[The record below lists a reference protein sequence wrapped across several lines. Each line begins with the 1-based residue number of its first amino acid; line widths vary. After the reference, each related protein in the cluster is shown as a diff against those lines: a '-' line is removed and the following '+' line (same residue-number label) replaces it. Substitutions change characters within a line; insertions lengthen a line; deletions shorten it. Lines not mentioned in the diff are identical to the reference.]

1 MANIKS
7 AIKRIDVTKKQT
19 ARNKSKKNEIKTYIK
34 KLENAI
40 TGNDKEAAGNLFRL
54 TEKKLMKAGAKNILS
69 KNHVSRKLSKL
80 QKKLNTIM

>member
-19 ARNKSKKNEIKTYIK
+19 ARNKAKKHEIKTYIK
-34 KLENAI
+34 KFENAI
-40 TGNDKEAAGNLFRL
+40 AGNDKEAASSLFRL
-54 TEKKLMKAGAKNILS
+54 TEKKLMKAGSKNILS
-69 KNHVSRKLSKL
+69 KNHVSRKMSQL